1 MSKKQQFK
9 GLKFNYSI
17 NGRELKSK
25 YKTIEDFL
33 DTEFPKNNNPLSP
46 TLDTEITR
54 IKWNGNTIS
63 ISNKIHIVRDLIDLL
78 NKENAEKCFY
88 FK

>member
-17 NGRELKSK
+17 NGKGLESK

-33 DTEFPKNNNPLSP
+33 GTEFPKNNNPLSP
-46 TLDTEITR
+46 TLLFLLP
-54 IKWNGNTIS
+54 IKFTQ
-63 ISNKIHIVRDLIDLL
+63 
-78 NKENAEKCFY
+78 
-88 FK
+88 

>member
-17 NGRELKSK
+17 NGKGLKSK
-25 YKTIEDFL
+25 YKTIKDFL
-33 DTEFPKNNNPLSP
+33 NTEFPKNNNPLSP
-46 TLDTEITR
+46 TLDTEITG

-63 ISNKIHIVRDLIDLL
+63 ISNKIHTLDYMSL
-78 NKENAEKCFY
+78 NQNMTISSENPHIP
-88 FK
+88 